1 MVKGCQML
9 IGEFAARTGLSQDTI
24 RFYVRKGLLA
34 PETGVKGG
42 RNPYQIFSERDA
54 STARM
59 IRFAQSFG
67 MPLKEIAKIAA
78 ELQRQGLTPAREIE
92 LMDEQLVNLERK
104 AAELAEL
111 TDYLRAK
118 RDWVARGKPGTEPR
132 FLDLSPCP
140 AAPEWEAGESSST
153 ASRGKGK

>member
-1 MVKGCQML
+1 MML
-9 IGEFAARTGLSQDTI
+9 IGEFAVRTGLSQDTI

-34 PETGVKGG
+34 PELGTKGG

-59 IRFAQSFG
+59 IRFAQSLG
-67 MPLKEIAKIAA
+67 MPLKEIGRIAA
-78 ELQRQGLTPAREIE
+78 ELQRQGLSPAREIE

-118 RDWVARGKPGTEPR
+118 RDWVARGKHGLEPR
-132 FLDLSPCP
+132 FLDMSPCP
-140 AAPEWEAGESSST
+140 AAPEYPPPG
-153 ASRGKGK
+153 R

>member
-1 MVKGCQML
+1 MVKGYHML

-24 RFYVRKGLLA
+24 RFYVRKGLIA

-59 IRFAQSFG
+59 IRFAQSIG
-67 MPLKEIAKIAA
+67 LPLREIATIAA
-78 ELQRQGLTPAREIE
+78 ELRRQGLTPAREVE
-92 LMDEQLVNLERK
+92 LMDEALARLERK

-111 TDYLRAK
+111 TDYLRQK
-118 RDWVARGKPGTEPR
+118 RDWVARGRPGDEPR
-132 FLDLSPCP
+132 FVDDAPCLSM
-140 AAPEWEAGESSST
+140 AANPQP
-153 ASRGKGK
+153 ASRRPAPRPA

>member
-1 MVKGCQML
+1 ML
-9 IGEFAARTGLSQDTI
+9 IGEFAARTGLSPDTI

-34 PETGVKGG
+34 PETGAKGG
-42 RNPYQIFSERDA
+42 RNPYQIFSERDT

-59 IRFAQSFG
+59 IRFAQSLG

-78 ELQRQGLTPAREIE
+78 ELQRQGLTPAREVE
-92 LMDEQLVNLERK
+92 LMDEALARLQRK

-118 RDWVARGKPGTEPR
+118 RDWVARGKPGAEPR

-140 AAPEWEAGESSST
+140 SSPEWEAGESSST